1 MSKVKVKFNAEKI
14 FNGKV
19 RYSSDFIEVVTKY
32 EGVLLDAFLMF
43 GEFELELD
51 GTTYSLSED
60 TLIVEKQFTV
70 SIEGERREQCS
81 FHDVLSI
88 LPDVTSFEVDVEALE
103 SDLKYLETNDSVKL
117 REDCWI
123 HRVA

>member
-1 MSKVKVKFNAEKI
+1 MSKVKVMFNAEKI
-14 FNGKV
+14 FNGNV

-70 SIEGERREQCS
+70 SIEGERREQCG
-81 FHDVLSI
+81 FDEVLSI
-88 LPDVTSFEVDVEALE
+88 VPDATSFEVDTEALE
-103 SDLKYLETNDSVKL
+103 ADLNHLETNDSVKL
-117 REDCWI
+117 RDDCWI